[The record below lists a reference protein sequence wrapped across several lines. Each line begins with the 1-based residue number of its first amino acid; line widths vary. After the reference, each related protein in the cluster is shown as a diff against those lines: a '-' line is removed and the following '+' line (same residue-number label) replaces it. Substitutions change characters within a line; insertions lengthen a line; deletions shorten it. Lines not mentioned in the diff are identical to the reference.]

1 MRIFRSV
8 LFAPGDDRKKA
19 GKAFTA
25 GADAVVLDLEDAV
38 APGKKEAARQ
48 TVREVL
54 AGAAAGSPPG
64 SPDRSRAGGGTPSP
78 GTSASP
84 AGGAPE
90 GEPEILD
97 GSPAEGPFRSGGR
110 DPDGGPSKG
119 QGRVPVFVRVNAVS
133 SPYILKDLEA
143 VVDLPIEGI
152 MLAKAE
158 SGEEVRRADWLLGLL
173 EREKGIAPGR
183 LVIIPFVESAR
194 GIEQAAEIAG
204 ACARVWCLA
213 FGGNDYTM
221 DIGTTYSPEGTEQ
234 FYARCRLVAA
244 SRLAGI
250 APPLDTV
257 NPDFRNI
264 PALVEEVKRVK
275 QLGFQGKLVIHPAQ
289 VGPVNEVF
297 TPSPAEAEWAKK
309 VVAAFAQAQ
318 AAGAGVIQL
327 EGRMVELPVVRRAQQ
342 ILALTEA
349 VRVRPTQD

>member
-1 MRIFRSV
+1 M
-8 LFAPGDDRKKA
+8 
-19 GKAFTA
+19 
-25 GADAVVLDLEDAV
+25 
-38 APGKKEAARQ
+38 
-48 TVREVL
+48 
-54 AGAAAGSPPG
+54 
-64 SPDRSRAGGGTPSP
+64 
-78 GTSASP
+78 
-84 AGGAPE
+84 
-90 GEPEILD
+90 D
-97 GSPAEGPFRSGGR
+97 GSPAGEPFGSGGQDPGSGSCR
-110 DPDGGPSKG
+110 D
-119 QGRVPVFVRVNAVS
+119 QRRVPVFVRVNAVS
-133 SPYILKDLEA
+133 SPHILKDLEA

-221 DIGTTYSPEGTEQ
+221 DIGTTYSPEGAEQ
-234 FYARCRLVAA
+234 FYARCRLVTA

-289 VGPVNEVF
+289 VRPVNEVF
-297 TPSPAEAEWAKK
+297 NPSPAEVEWAKK

-327 EGRMVELPVVRRAQQ
+327 EGKMVELPVVRRAQQ
-342 ILALTEA
+342 ILHLKETILNN
-349 VRVRPTQD
+349 PSG

>member
-19 GKAFTA
+19 GKAFAA

-38 APGKKEAARQ
+38 ASEKKDAARQ

-54 AGAAAGSPPG
+54 TGAAAGGPSG
-64 SPDRSRAGGGTPSP
+64 SPDQSKARR
-78 GTSASP
+78 
-84 AGGAPE
+84 APE
-90 GEPEILD
+90 NPAEGANGGLPRSLD
-97 GSPAEGPFRSGGR
+97 GSPAGGLCGSGGQDSGR
-110 DPDGGPSKG
+110 GPCGGPR
-119 QGRVPVFVRVNAVS
+119 RVPVFVRVNAVS

-194 GIEQAAEIAG
+194 GIEMAAEIAG

-221 DIGTTYSPEGTEQ
+221 DIGTTYSPEGAEQ

-349 VRVRPTQD
+349 VPGRPPQD

>member
-1 MRIFRSV
+1 VKIFRSV

-19 GKAFTA
+19 GKAFAA

-38 APGKKEAARQ
+38 APEKKDAARQ
-48 TVREVL
+48 TVRKVL
-54 AGAAAGSPPG
+54 AEAAV
-64 SPDRSRAGGGTPSP
+64 
-78 GTSASP
+78 
-84 AGGAPE
+84 
-90 GEPEILD
+90 
-97 GSPAEGPFRSGGR
+97 
-110 DPDGGPSKG
+110 GGPSG
-119 QGRVPVFVRVNAVS
+119 SLDRGPDRDLSGGLRRVPVFVRVNAVS

-173 EREKGIAPGR
+173 EQEKGIAPGR
-183 LVIIPFVESAR
+183 LVIIPFVESVR

-221 DIGTTYSPEGTEQ
+221 DIGTTYSPEGAEQ
-234 FYARCRLVAA
+234 FYARCRLVTA
-244 SRLAGI
+244 SRIAGI

-297 TPSPAEAEWAKK
+297 TPAPTEVEWAKK

-349 VRVRPTQD
+349 VPGRPPQD